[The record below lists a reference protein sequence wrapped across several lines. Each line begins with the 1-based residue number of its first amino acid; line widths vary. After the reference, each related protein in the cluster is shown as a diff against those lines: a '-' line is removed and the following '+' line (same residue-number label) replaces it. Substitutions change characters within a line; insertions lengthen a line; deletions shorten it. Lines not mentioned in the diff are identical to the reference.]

1 MKTAFTFFLLSDGKY
16 VNGVTY
22 GLKSLANKGKF
33 IKIKVRYEPIC
44 MRRRKKMFKFKNEAY
59 NGTFDPTDNRLAAI
73 KEMGKLKT
81 LSDELAG
88 DGKRRT
94 LLS

>member
-1 MKTAFTFFLLSDGKY
+1 
-16 VNGVTY
+16 
-22 GLKSLANKGKF
+22 
-33 IKIKVRYEPIC
+33 
-44 MRRRKKMFKFKNEAY
+44 MFKFKNEAY

-94 LLS
+94 LLF